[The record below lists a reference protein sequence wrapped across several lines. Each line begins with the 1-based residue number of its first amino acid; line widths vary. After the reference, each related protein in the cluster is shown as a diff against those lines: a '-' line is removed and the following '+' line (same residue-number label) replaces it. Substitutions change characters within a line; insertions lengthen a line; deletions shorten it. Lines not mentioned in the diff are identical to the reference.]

1 MASYLDNVAFN
12 AVILPAFK
20 FMRLAPQDF
29 LALIST
35 IERLLNNKSN
45 QMYVYTKMY
54 LVNSWS
60 FYILSNILNLSFR
73 N

>member
-12 AVILPAFK
+12 AAISPAFK

-35 IERLLNNKSN
+35 LRELFNNKVIKY
-45 QMYVYTKMY
+45 MYIQK
-54 LVNSWS
+54 
-60 FYILSNILNLSFR
+60 YI
-73 N
+73 

>member
-20 FMRLAPQDF
+20 FMILAPQDF
-29 LALIST
+29 LALISN
-35 IERLLNNKSN
+35 IDILLNNKSN
-45 QMYVYTKMY
+45 QIYVYTKIY